1 MQVESGLVG
10 VEESLAALA
19 KFVDS
24 EERALQDVVEYILR
38 QMCNYVKQNGP
49 WKDHTSNLR
58 NSISINMETMT
69 EWPAGTPEEVL
80 KSLVSK
86 NETPVIEIQGDDYFG
101 CLSAGMEYAVWVEL
115 KDGYWVLQGAIDKF
129 EPLMEKYFADK
140 MQVDKLDLIA
150 AADIQYSKYLTRKGL
165 SESEITSRIQAK
177 HDYYN
182 GR

>member
-24 EERALQDVVEYILR
+24 EERALQDAIEYILR

-49 WKDHTSNLR
+49 WTDRTTNLR
-58 NSISINMETMT
+58 NSISINIETMT
-69 EWPAGTPEEVL
+69 EWPADTPAETL
-80 KSLVSK
+80 KALVSQ
-86 NETPVIEIQGDDYFG
+86 NETPLIEISGDDFAG
-101 CLSAGMEYAVWVEL
+101 CLSAGMEYSIFVEL
-115 KDGYWVLQGAIDKF
+115 KEGFWVLQGAIDRF
-129 EPLMEKYFADK
+129 EPLIDKYFTDK
-140 MQVDKLDLIA
+140 MQVDKLDLIV
-150 AADIQYSKYLTRKGL
+150 AADIQYSTYLSRKGL
-165 SESEITSRIQAK
+165 NESEITSRIQAK